1 MTTTQSISAEP
12 SGRRIPNK
20 PKSWTAHV
28 SHRSALLLVAPLI
41 IGICIF
47 VVYPLVRLL
56 IDSFALGEGGLSN
69 YADALGSASI
79 RKSIWMTL
87 WMSFL
92 VTALCLGFGAT
103 LAWAI
108 RTCRSPYVKALLW
121 ATILL
126 PFWMGVVVK
135 TYAWSLLLANNGLIN
150 STLVALG
157 ILDEPAQLLYTPLA
171 VVLGMTYTMVPFAVL
186 SLYPTMSNFDMELL
200 NASYGLGASRAKTMV
215 KVWVPLMKPGFI
227 AAGAIVFAIS
237 IGFYV
242 TPVLLGGAQTPFM
255 ATAIGDDIFTYF
267 NYERAAA
274 SSVILLLIAAAVLAG
289 AIKLVGA
296 KTLKGSL

>member
-1 MTTTQSISAEP
+1 MTTQFAKAET
-12 SGRRIPNK
+12 SGRRTRGK
-20 PKSWTAHV
+20 PKSWTAHL
-28 SHRSALLLVAPLI
+28 SNGSALLLVAPLLI
-41 IGICIF
+41 AICVF
-47 VVYPLVRLL
+47 VIYPLVRLL
-56 IDSFALGEGGLSN
+56 IDSFTLGDGGFSN

-92 VTALCLGFGAT
+92 VTALCLAFGSA

-108 RTCRSPYVKALLW
+108 RTCRNPYLKALLW

-135 TYAWSLLLANNGLIN
+135 TYAWSLLLSNNGLIN
-150 STLVALG
+150 SALVSLG
-157 ILDEPAQLLYTPLA
+157 ILDEPMQLLYTPLA
-171 VVLGMTYTMVPFAVL
+171 VVLGMTYTMVPYAVL
-186 SLYPTMSNFDMELL
+186 SLYPTMSNFNMELL
-200 NASYGLGASRAKTMV
+200 NASYGLGASRAKTVV
-215 KVWVPLMKPGFI
+215 KVWIPLMKPGFI

-274 SSVILLLIAAAVLAG
+274 SSVILLAIAAAVLAG

>member
-1 MTTTQSISAEP
+1 MTTEALTADAP
-12 SGRRIPNK
+12 GRGVRRK
-20 PKSWTAHV
+20 PRAWTAHLDNGP
-28 SHRSALLLVAPLI
+28 ALLMAAPLLLA
-41 IGICIF
+41 IGVF
-47 VVYPLVRLL
+47 VIYPLARLL
-56 IDSFALGEGGLSN
+56 IDSFTLGDGGFSN

-92 VTALCLGFGAT
+92 VTALCLVFGAT

-108 RTCRSPYVKALLW
+108 RTCRSPYLRALLW

-135 TYAWSLLLANNGLIN
+135 TYAWSLLLSNNGLIN
-150 STLVALG
+150 STLVSLG
-157 ILDEPAQLLYTPLA
+157 VIDEPAQLLYTPLA
-171 VVLGMTYTMVPFAVL
+171 VVLGMTYSMVPYAVL
-186 SLYPTMSNFDMELL
+186 SLYPTMKNFNMELL
-200 NASYGLGASRAKTMV
+200 NASYGIGASRGTTMF

-274 SSVILLLIAAAVLAG
+274 SSVILLVIAASVLAG